1 MARLDRLL
9 AERWPGRERGALAN
23 AARTHVP
30 LVQVPPRGLW
40 RGVGQPTLAS
50 LEAWVGQPVAA
61 RPELGPVVLRY
72 LRAFGPARPADFRA
86 WGGLAVTRGLL
97 DELRPHLTSH
107 RDDDGQELLDV
118 TDGALPGADVPA
130 PVRFLPVYDNVVLGH
145 SDRSRIVPPDIAS
158 ALPVTPENV
167 GSVLV
172 DGFVGARW
180 RLRRERRAA
189 RLVIELLRATSAS
202 TRTEIEAEGARLLA
216 FLTAEAEATVEVVPA
231 PS

>member
-1 MARLDRLL
+1 
-9 AERWPGRERGALAN
+9 
-23 AARTHVP
+23 
-30 LVQVPPRGLW
+30 
-40 RGVGQPTLAS
+40 
-50 LEAWVGQPVAA
+50 
-61 RPELGPVVLRY
+61 VLRY